1 MSSRKLLALT
11 GVVALLFAFIFFY
24 ERKMPTTSEL
34 QEKGEMYWDLP
45 QERVEKVVLEHG
57 SDVVELVRAGEAW
70 RLARPAA
77 YPADTSAATDLAAQ
91 LADLKK
97 PEGESPEGAKPEDYG
112 LVKPAAK
119 ATFVWSDAAA
129 PAKKLSRTIEFGVD
143 IPGTDLTAA
152 RVVGRPEILFVP
164 ASLAAGVRKS
174 ADDFRSKDV
183 FGVTA
188 ADLTGVEVDRG
199 RGKLVLARK
208 EGIWWIEAPISDL
221 ADRDGTDRLAGDL
234 ASLRVAEF
242 LPKSAAADLAALGL
256 ASPTFRVTL
265 TDAKGGKNVLDIGS
279 TRSDGNAVY
288 ALRQGQVF
296 TLPNSIVEDLSK
308 EVTALRDRRLV
319 RFERADVSGI
329 DTVIGS
335 TRHAFARKQA
345 GWTVDGGTLLAGAA
359 DDLMTAILDAE
370 STSTLDD
377 AAAAQLGGRPADWTI
392 DVRLQRGAG
401 WSVKLRPFRG
411 DVAATVSRRPGGFV
425 VSVDAASRLREAIEK
440 AAAPPAV
447 TPPTPALT
455 PAPAPSARR
464 P

>member
-1 MSSRKLLALT
+1 MSSRKLLVLT
-11 GVVALLFAFIFFY
+11 GVVALLFAFIFFF

-45 QERVEKVVLEHG
+45 EDRVEKIVLERG
-57 SDVVELVRAGEAW
+57 SDVVELVKAGGSW
-70 RLARPAA
+70 RLSRPDP
-77 YPADTSAATDLAAQ
+77 YPADTSAASDLATQ

-97 PEGESPEGAKPEDYG
+97 PGGESPEGAKPEDYG
-112 LVKPAAK
+112 LAKPAGK
-119 ATFVWSDAAA
+119 VTFVWTEPSA
-129 PAKKLSRTIEFGVD
+129 PGKKLSRTIEFGLD

-208 EGIWWIEAPISDL
+208 EGIWWIEEPISDL
-221 ADRDGTDRLAGDL
+221 ADRDLADRLAGDL
-234 ASLRVAEF
+234 ASLRVTEF

-265 TDAKGGKNVLDIGS
+265 TDAKGSKNVLDIGS

-296 TLPNSIVEDLSK
+296 TVANSIVEDLSK

-319 RFERADVSGI
+319 RFERADVTGL
-329 DTVIGS
+329 DTIIGS
-335 TRHAFARKQA
+335 TRHAFARKQT
-345 GWTVDGGTLLAGAA
+345 GWTVDGRTLLAGEA

-370 STSTLDD
+370 SKSILDD
-377 AAAAQLGGRPADWTI
+377 GSAAQLAGRPADWTI
-392 DVRLQRGAG
+392 EVRLARRAG
-401 WSVKLRPFRG
+401 WSVNLRPFRG
-411 DVAATVSRRPGGFV
+411 DVAATVSRRPGAFV
-425 VSVDAASRLREAIEK
+425 VSTDAASRLRGAIEK
-440 AAAPPAV
+440 AAAPPTF
-447 TPPTPALT
+447 TPPAQN
-455 PAPAPSARR
+455 PAPSPTARR
-464 P
+464 